1 MENLEKKVLEEIENL
16 KESCISE
23 FVDILKIPAISPEY
37 GGEGE
42 YKKAAKILQILKQ
55 SYKFDSI
62 KVISAKD
69 KYKKQR
75 PNILAFYNGK
85 TKNKFW
91 IIAHMD
97 VVPIGNEKEWKSKP
111 FEPVIKDGKIFAR
124 GALDNGQAIAA
135 TLLAIKAIMKLGIKP
150 KTTIA
155 IAFLS
160 DEETGSNYGLKFLIK
175 KHRQLFSKKDFALVP
190 DAGNEEG
197 TMIEMAEK
205 SILWLKIKIKG
216 KEAHAST
223 PENGINAHRIGMQY
237 ALELDELLHKKY
249 KLTQK
254 PFSSTST
261 FEPTMVENSAS
272 SPNILPGEH
281 EIVFDCRILP
291 KYKIEEV
298 LKDAKNLAKKFEK
311 RVKGLRIEFEE
322 ISSEKASKPTS
333 EKSKIVKELKKAIKE
348 LRGKNAFVKGIG
360 GGTFARYLREI
371 GIPSAVWLT
380 GCDVEHQPNEYC
392 RINDIVEDAK
402 VIALLMLRI

>member
-16 KESCISE
+16 KESCISD
-23 FVDILKIPAISPEY
+23 FVEILKIPAISPEY

-42 YKKAAKILQILKQ
+42 YKKAEKILQILKKK
-55 SYKFDSI
+55 YNFDSI
-62 KVISAKD
+62 KVIPAFD
-69 KYKKQR
+69 KYKKER

-85 TKNKFW
+85 TKRKFW

-97 VVPIGNEKEWKSKP
+97 VVPPGNEKEWKSKP

-135 TLLAIKAIMKLGIKP
+135 ALLASRAIMKVGIRP
-150 KTTIA
+150 KSTVVV
-155 IAFLS
+155 AFLS

-175 KHRQLFSKKDFALVP
+175 KHRQLFSKNDLALVP

-197 TMIEMAEK
+197 TMIEIAEK

-237 ALELDELLHKKY
+237 SLELDELLHKKY

-254 PFSSTST
+254 PFSSAST
-261 FEPTMVENSAS
+261 FEPTMTKNSAS

-291 KYKIEEV
+291 RYKIEDV

-311 RVKGLRIEFEE
+311 RIKGVKIEFEE
-322 ISSEKASKPTS
+322 ISAQKAPKPTS
-333 EKSKIVKELKKAIKE
+333 EKSRIVKELKKAIKE
-348 LRGKNAFVKGIG
+348 LRGKEAFITGIG

-371 GIPSAVWLT
+371 GIPAVVWAT
-380 GCDVEHQPNEYC
+380 GCEVEHQPNEYC
-392 RINDIVEDAK
+392 RIKDIVEDAK
-402 VIALLMLRI
+402 VMALLMLRV